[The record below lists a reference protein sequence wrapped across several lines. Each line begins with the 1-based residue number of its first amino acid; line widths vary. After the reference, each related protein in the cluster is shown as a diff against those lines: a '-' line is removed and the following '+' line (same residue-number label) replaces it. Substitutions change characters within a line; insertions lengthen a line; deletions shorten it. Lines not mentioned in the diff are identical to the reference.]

1 LAARPET
8 AAVFNLQCAGFRLD
22 CVKRDGKCRVRD
34 ALSRI
39 RQTQRL
45 TRFRGYIASAS
56 AETQTNVAGAVE
68 SYDGMIDA
76 VKFVRDTSFDVAGIG
91 GTIMTGGAAARGIA
105 HLSGQEPS
113 DGDTFISCT

>member
-1 LAARPET
+1 M
-8 AAVFNLQCAGFRLD
+8 CRLSPRLG
-22 CVKRDGKCRVRD
+22 KRDGKCRVRD

-45 TRFRGYIASAS
+45 KARFRGYIASAS

-105 HLSGQEPS
+105 HL
-113 DGDTFISCT
+113 